1 MADAD
6 SGGFLGSL
14 GASIGG
20 FIAQIP
26 AALGEFFGGVGEG
39 AGVHGL
45 FDWAALLIGVGL
57 LISVIRGVRRGR
69 IIGPAIR
76 GVIGVALMGWAVT

>member
-1 MADAD
+1 MAGEN

-14 GASIGG
+14 GEAIGG
-20 FIAQIP
+20 FIANIP
-26 AALGEFFGGVGEG
+26 PALGAFFGGVGQG

-45 FDWAALLIGVGL
+45 LDWAALLIGLGL
-57 LISVIRGVRRGR
+57 LISVVRGVRRGR

-76 GVIGVALMGWAVT
+76 GLIGVALMGWAVS